1 MSFAPSPPQVPATST
16 SRAAQAMRL
25 ATMKRFAL
33 ALLCGAAMLYALAA
47 WRGGLPAAWPYWS
60 YVAAFAEAAMVG
72 AIADWFAVVALFR
85 HPLGLPIP
93 HTAII
98 PANKDRIGANLAG
111 FICNNFLSTPQVL
124 AKLDEF
130 DAGRRLA
137 DWLAQP
143 ANAAKVGGLAV
154 TVARHGLAAFDDD
167 RVRVFLGR
175 AAAAGLAR
183 IDFSVLAGQ
192 ALDALTAGGRHQALL
207 DDVLAQVAK
216 LIEGDEIQE
225 RMTDAIAREIKTLRY
240 VGLDQMAARLATR
253 KLVAALARTLNDIAA
268 HPHADPDADADA
280 DAADGTTPAGPH
292 PLRLRFDRFMDDFIV
307 RLKLDPAFRQRGE
320 QIRAELIAH
329 PALGNYLHG
338 LWGELLAWLDADL
351 AHPRSTI
358 ALRIKKMA
366 GALGTR
372 LQADEA
378 IRRWINEQIRAAA
391 PLAIERY
398 REDIRLYIVERV
410 TEWNVDE
417 MTHEL
422 ERNIGRDL
430 QFIRI
435 NGTLVGGLVGLAIHA
450 TTQWLRP

>member
-1 MSFAPSPPQVPATST
+1 
-16 SRAAQAMRL
+16 MRL

-143 ANAAKVGGLAV
+143 ANAAKVSGLAV
-154 TVARHGLAAFDDD
+154 TGARHGLAAFDDD
-167 RVRVFLGR
+167 RVRAFLGR
-175 AAAAGLAR
+175 AATAGLAK

-253 KLVAALARTLNDIAA
+253 KIVAALARTLNDIAA
-268 HPHADPDADADA
+268 HPLADADA
-280 DAADGTTPAGPH
+280 DAATGTIPAGPH

-307 RLKLDPAFRQRGE
+307 RLKLDPEFRQRGE
-320 QIRAELIAH
+320 QIRAELMEH

-358 ALRIKKMA
+358 ALRIEQMA

-378 IRRWINEQIRAAA
+378 IRRWVNEQIVAAA

-410 TEWNVDE
+410 NEWHVDE
-417 MTHEL
+417 MTYE
-422 ERNIGRDL
+422 L

-435 NGTLVGGLVGLAIHA
+435 NGTLVGGLVGLIIYAA
-450 TTQWLRP
+450 THWLRP